1 MNTGLSTRLAAAA
14 ELVPCCATL
23 ADIGTDHGFLP
34 LFLLKQGIIS
44 YAICTDIRPSPLE
57 KARGNF
63 SRAGLSDCAD
73 FRLGNG
79 LDILGPHEADAV
91 VIAGMG
97 GETIAN
103 ILSRGSV
110 TGDRR
115 AFILQPMTK
124 PERLRKFL
132 SDNGFAID
140 NWRLCREKGRIRECL
155 RVKKATPEN
164 ALRPETDPLYLRV
177 GRKTPETAPLYPEYI
192 HNARRRLEKEL
203 HGKTSA
209 GRDLAEIEHIRQLLE
224 RLSGLLA

>member
-1 MNTGLSTRLAAAA
+1 
-14 ELVPCCATL
+14 
-23 ADIGTDHGFLP
+23 
-34 LFLLKQGIIS
+34 
-44 YAICTDIRPSPLE
+44 
-57 KARGNF
+57 
-63 SRAGLSDCAD
+63 
-73 FRLGNG
+73 
-79 LDILGPHEADAV
+79 
-91 VIAGMG
+91 
-97 GETIAN
+97 
-103 ILSRGSV
+103 
-110 TGDRR
+110 
-115 AFILQPMTK
+115 MTK